1 MIHDSSFRTY
11 ERNCSFSVYGL
22 NYSFFKPNEYA
33 KLEFL
38 LRFLFLS
45 FLPFFFFFIFTSSY
59 YLVLDEAP
67 AGKCKSRRSSR
78 KNSAENK
85 TLSWQNKPREGS
97 SLKWKSLGTAIN
109 PTGTLKICSVW
120 RCAILFF
127 SSVRAEAWKPLTRI
141 LVTRIFLI
149 SRLTR
154 LSLLTYCFFKEK
166 LCLLSL
172 CGKISIALFRETR
185 ETMTTDRLNKIN
197 KKSFQ
202 CTLLCI

>member
-1 MIHDSSFRTY
+1 MEIPGHRNKSNWNAQNLFRLTLRDS
-11 ERNCSFSVYGL
+11 
-22 NYSFFKPNEYA
+22 
-33 KLEFL
+33 
-38 LRFLFLS
+38 
-45 FLPFFFFFIFTSSY
+45 
-59 YLVLDEAP
+59 
-67 AGKCKSRRSSR
+67 
-78 KNSAENK
+78 
-85 TLSWQNKPREGS
+85 
-97 SLKWKSLGTAIN
+97 
-109 PTGTLKICSVW
+109 
-120 RCAILFF
+120 FF

-166 LCLLSL
+166 LCLLSF